1 MDASEA
7 LLRALQRRAYGADA
21 TDEERA
27 RAVDELAELAA
38 LGAVRHERPGTATTT
53 ADQAAGPG
61 GPADAPHGRA
71 DIPRRVSDPALVRRK
86 LVRWTSAAGGVG
98 LLLGAFLGWGAGQR
112 MAPGSDIPSTGSPSA
127 EGSTDAGVPLGD
139 TDLFT
144 LIEKLPPAAESAR
157 VAIVDE
163 TIDPASVR
171 LLASRLEG
179 PAAYVARTIDGEN
192 VCLVLLLPTDAARS
206 ECTEDGRLPADGL
219 RVLYGAQEYR
229 PAVGRL
235 DSTGVVSLDLV
246 VAS

>member
-7 LLRALQRRAYGADA
+7 RLRALQRRAYGADA

-38 LGAVRHERPGTATTT
+38 LGTVRDKRPGTAATTT
-53 ADQAAGPG
+53 ADQAAGPE

-71 DIPRRVSDPALVRRK
+71 DIPALDRRN
-86 LVRWTSAAGGVG
+86 LVRWTSAAGGAG
-98 LLLGAFLGWGAGQR
+98 LLLGALLGWGAGQR
-112 MAPGSDIPSTGSPSA
+112 MAPGSDIPSAGSPSA
-127 EGSTDAGVPLGD
+127 EGSADAVVPLGD

-144 LIEKLPPAAESAR
+144 LIEQLPPAAESAR

-171 LLASRLEG
+171 LLASRLGG

-235 DSTGVVSLDLV
+235 DSTGVVSLDLI